1 VRINFMRA
9 LTGTPGP
16 CTCVLEGAGTVVDE
30 HNLACHFL
38 REEKSAM
45 LKWRE
50 PEFMDGVRDRPTTA
64 SEES

>member
-1 VRINFMRA
+1 
-9 LTGTPGP
+9 
-16 CTCVLEGAGTVVDE
+16 VLEGAGTVVDE